1 MAEIS
6 PFRGYRYSAN
16 KVTNLSDV
24 VTQPYDK
31 ISEQMRQDYL
41 NRHRYNIIR
50 VIKNSNYKDAGETL
64 THWIQ
69 SHILKQDDA
78 LSFYPYE
85 QIFQFE
91 GHTFSRL
98 GFVGLI
104 SLEIDADSVKEHERV
119 LDTPLADRLNLIRAT
134 EANEGSIFMLYSEP
148 SRKVDQLIRQF
159 SQDHAAIIE
168 VTDKDGNTHRM
179 WQLCEPP
186 LIAQIVELLS
196 GSQLYI
202 ADGHHRF
209 KTSQLY
215 YKECQARGWSVAS
228 KESFD
233 KRMVTLFNLNGPEL
247 KILPTHRGIHN
258 LDKFDLNQ
266 LLSKAETNF
275 RVKEIKDLAEW
286 ENAMQ
291 APGVNIGLVA
301 KGTASYYLL
310 HFRDSSIHS
319 TNVMAGMSD
328 AMRQLDVNILHEVI
342 LHSYLGIDPRQP
354 SGQAQV
360 DYFRHREEL
369 LTQLEQGKYQLAFIL
384 NPTSL
389 DQVCELSEQGDKMP
403 QKSTD
408 FYPKLLTGLVMMKME
423 IDKGDGG

>member
-1 MAEIS
+1 
-6 PFRGYRYSAN
+6 
-16 KVTNLSDV
+16 
-24 VTQPYDK
+24 
-31 ISEQMRQDYL
+31 
-41 NRHRYNIIR
+41 
-50 VIKNSNYKDAGETL
+50 
-64 THWIQ
+64 
-69 SHILKQDDA
+69 
-78 LSFYPYE
+78 
-85 QIFQFE
+85 
-91 GHTFSRL
+91 
-98 GFVGLI
+98 
-104 SLEIDADSVKEHERV
+104 
-119 LDTPLADRLNLIRAT
+119 
-134 EANEGSIFMLYSEP
+134 
-148 SRKVDQLIRQF
+148 
-159 SQDHAAIIE
+159 
-168 VTDKDGNTHRM
+168 
-179 WQLCEPP
+179 
-186 LIAQIVELLS
+186 
-196 GSQLYI
+196 
-202 ADGHHRF
+202 
-209 KTSQLY
+209 
-215 YKECQARGWSVAS
+215 
-228 KESFD
+228 
-233 KRMVTLFNLNGPEL
+233 
-247 KILPTHRGIHN
+247 
-258 LDKFDLNQ
+258 
-266 LLSKAETNF
+266 
-275 RVKEIKDLAEW
+275 
-286 ENAMQ
+286 MQ